1 MGPEN
6 SEVGDIYPQHS
17 TQATLSPYQVLSDK
31 LPEESQG
38 GHGQESPASS
48 RDLRVQPFGNGTGSC
63 AHVTQ
68 A

>member
-1 MGPEN
+1 
-6 SEVGDIYPQHS
+6 
-17 TQATLSPYQVLSDK
+17 VLSDK